1 MAPLFPSHGKYSL
14 HRDGQVLVTEVVGPW
29 NLELVQEWARSAI
42 PFSIEMQEE
51 GPWAGIAIM
60 SESMLATPDA
70 MAALRKVV
78 AASVE
83 QFNCIAHIVVAA
95 PGVAGKGVVEGAFQK
110 VYEGLCLSGFF
121 DDYSSAKD
129 WAIQQIDRIKVEQNK
144 DTSKL

>member
-14 HRDGQVLVTEVVGPW
+14 YRDGQVLVTEVVGPW

-42 PFSIEMQEE
+42 PFSIEMHED

-60 SESMLATPDA
+60 SESMLATPEA
-70 MAALRKVV
+70 MDALRKVV

-83 QFNCIAHIVVAA
+83 QFNCIAHIVVAS
-95 PGVAGKGVVEGAFQK
+95 PGVAGKGIVEGAFKK

-121 DDYSSAKD
+121 DDYASAKA
-129 WAIQQIDRIKVEQNK
+129 WAVQQIDRIKVEQNQ
-144 DTSKL
+144 DRSQL

>member
-1 MAPLFPSHGKYSL
+1 MAPLFPPHGKYSL
-14 HRDGQVLVTEVVGPW
+14 YRDGQVLVTEVVGPW

-95 PGVAGKGVVEGAFQK
+95 PGVAGKGVVEPAFEK

-121 DDYSSAKD
+121 DDYESAKK
-129 WAIQQIDRIKVEQNK
+129 WAILEINQRKARV
-144 DTSKL
+144 

>member
-14 HRDGQVLVTEVVGPW
+14 YRDGQVLVTEMVGPW

-60 SESMLATPDA
+60 AESMLATPDA

-95 PGVAGKGVVEGAFQK
+95 PGVAGKGVVEPAFEK

-121 DDYSSAKD
+121 DDYESAKQ
-129 WAIQQIDRIKVEQNK
+129 WAIKEINQRK
-144 DTSKL
+144 TRA

>member
-14 HRDGQVLVTEVVGPW
+14 YRDGQVLVTEVVGPW

-70 MAALRKVV
+70 MTALRKVV
-78 AASVE
+78 AASIE

-95 PGVAGKGVVEGAFQK
+95 PGVAGKGVVEPAFEK

-121 DDYSSAKD
+121 DDYESAKK
-129 WAIQQIDRIKVEQNK
+129 WAILEINQRKARV
-144 DTSKL
+144 

>member
-14 HRDGQVLVTEVVGPW
+14 YRDGQVLVTEVVGPW

-42 PFSIEMQEE
+42 PFSIEIQED

-95 PGVAGKGVVEGAFQK
+95 PGVAGKGVVEPAFEK

-121 DDYSSAKD
+121 DDYVSAKQ
-129 WAIQQIDRIKVEQNK
+129 WATKEIHQRKSQK
-144 DTSKL
+144 